1 MGINI
6 NIKKVKEEE
15 EETMKKKILA
25 LVVASLMIL
34 AITGCSSKDGEAAD
48 TGAAGGDDVI
58 KIGVLEDLSGD
69 FSLVGQQKLHAAE
82 LAVEEINEA
91 GGLLGK
97 R

>member
-6 NIKKVKEEE
+6 DIKKVKEEE

-48 TGAAGGDDVI
+48 TGAAGEDDVI